1 MHIRKETP
9 AAVLFLALLLG
20 MCCYVLA
27 DAAAVKESILT
38 SYRAARPEN
47 PTVLDKIELTTAAA
61 ESAVNT
67 SADRAHFF
75 IELYGGVQRLAGR
88 RLVRDVR
95 EDYQVAR
102 LRDGALQFVSMTP
115 ARADMSE
122 SADYL
127 MQFHAA
133 LEADGTPLLVTI
145 APQKI
150 APGSDALPV
159 GLAEYGNEAGSDLMA
174 LTEGVPFLDFRQGM
188 TAEDYENDF
197 FKTDHHWN
205 IEGAFQAF
213 CKLAAV
219 LPDYGFSV
227 DSAWTD
233 WESYEKTVYE
243 DSFLGSQGKRVGTL
257 YAGLDDLTVIEP
269 KFDTDFVFSCPT
281 WGIDRAGP
289 MGESI
294 LFPERLLETDYY
306 AANPYTL
313 YAGGDYPVTY
323 VTNNLNPDGG
333 KIFLLRDSFA
343 CAMTPFLSLCCHE
356 LIIVDTRYYS
366 GSILELVRAEQPDL
380 VLFLY
385 CTSSYRNGGFRQLLE
400 DVG

>member
-1 MHIRKETP
+1 MKMRKETP
-9 AAVLFLALLLG
+9 AALLFLALLLAL
-20 MCCYVLA
+20 CCYVLA
-27 DAAAVKESILT
+27 DAAAVKESILA
-38 SYRAARPEN
+38 SYLAGRPES
-47 PTVLDKIELTTAAA
+47 PTVLDKIELTVDAA
-61 ESAVNT
+61 EGAVNT
-67 SADRAHFF
+67 SADRGHLF

-102 LRDGALQFVSMTP
+102 LRDGALQFVTLTP
-115 ARADMSE
+115 ERADMTE
-122 SADYL
+122 SAGYL
-127 MQFHAA
+127 TQFGAA
-133 LEADGTPLLVTI
+133 LEEDATPLLVTI

-150 APGSDALPV
+150 APGSDALPA
-159 GLAEYGNEAGSDLMA
+159 GLEEYGNEAGSDLMA
-174 LTEGVPFLDFRQGM
+174 LTEGVDFLDFRADM
-188 TAEDYENDF
+188 TPADYENDF

-205 IEGAFQAF
+205 IEGAFRAF
-213 CKLAAV
+213 CKLTAV

-227 DSAWTD
+227 DPAWTD
-233 WESYEKTVYE
+233 WDSYEKTVYE

-257 YAGLDDLTVIEP
+257 FAGLDDLTAIDPE
-269 KFDTDFVFSCPT
+269 FDTDFVFSCPS
-281 WGIDRAGP
+281 WGISRAGT

-294 LFPERLLETDYY
+294 LFPERLEETDYY
-306 AANPYTL
+306 AGNPYTL

-356 LIIVDTRYYS
+356 LVIVDTRYYS
-366 GSILELVRAEQPDL
+366 GSILGLVREEQPDL